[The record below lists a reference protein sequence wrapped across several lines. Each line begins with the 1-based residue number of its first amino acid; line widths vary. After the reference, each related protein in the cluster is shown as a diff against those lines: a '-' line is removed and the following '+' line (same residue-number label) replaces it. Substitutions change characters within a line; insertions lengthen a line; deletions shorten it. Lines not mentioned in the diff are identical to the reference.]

1 MNQSSQV
8 QVAQTNGAPQV
19 AKHKSY
25 REYPMIVGFFY
36 WWLRDAPEEILHVS
50 KEIIVYVYSY
60 FSVPLLL
67 RTLFDPWKK
76 DEIDTTNMSL
86 DDIIKVKFANLISR
100 LVGAIVRSITI
111 LVGLLIIIGTCLLT
125 TAFFVGFILLPV
137 IFVYLV
143 INGLVRL

>member
-1 MNQSSQV
+1 
-8 QVAQTNGAPQV
+8 
-19 AKHKSY
+19 
-25 REYPMIVGFFY
+25 MIVGFFY